1 MTELKTCTRVQ
12 TRDAMSRR
20 FVAAYGML
28 MLYPSLT
35 VAEQGGVFK
44 NRLDINVFSSEE
56 KREIRE
62 FATSYTQRM
71 LVCGNE
77 NKLWIIAP
85 SIFPSSG
92 FCPAVELYARPRDA
106 LRVLRELGGRDIAF
120 SKHMS
125 LKPSRISPRLDAL
138 KAEISE
144 LLCQM
149 RTCFSD
155 IFRLDRCKSREEAL
169 AVITEQCDALAYF
182 TGCPIELD
190 ISDQGGSSC
199 FKVDLPVLSA
209 FLMLNFVY
217 ARNIA
222 PLRSASVEM
231 TFKGEGAS
239 VNVRFES
246 DRTVCLTDACIQMA
260 KCATDKGMYIYFSH
274 RDGYICSSLCPV
286 RDERAYTEIKQLFN
300 MSIK

>member
-125 LKPSRISPRLDAL
+125 LKPSRISSTSSSRL
-138 KAEISE
+138 S
-144 LLCQM
+144 
-149 RTCFSD
+149 
-155 IFRLDRCKSREEAL
+155 
-169 AVITEQCDALAYF
+169 
-182 TGCPIELD
+182 
-190 ISDQGGSSC
+190 
-199 FKVDLPVLSA
+199 
-209 FLMLNFVY
+209 
-217 ARNIA
+217 
-222 PLRSASVEM
+222 
-231 TFKGEGAS
+231 
-239 VNVRFES
+239 
-246 DRTVCLTDACIQMA
+246 
-260 KCATDKGMYIYFSH
+260 
-274 RDGYICSSLCPV
+274 
-286 RDERAYTEIKQLFN
+286 
-300 MSIK
+300 